1 MKKFFTRI
9 PNLLLTLLICFVLS
23 SCSSTGVKMSESSP
37 WETIQFEDQSNVLD
51 IDFIDNNHGFLVGSN
66 RLIMES
72 NDGGESWEKR
82 SLDDILSEENFR
94 LIDID
99 FKGKEGWLIGQPSLV
114 MHTLDAGKNWTRL
127 SLGNKLPGEPYL
139 ITTVDDGIAELATT
153 AGAIYE
159 TSDSG
164 ESWKGKVIDASGSG
178 GVRDLR
184 RTSAGDYVSVSS
196 LGNFFST
203 LDTNS
208 DSWVAHQRASS
219 KRVQSIGFNP
229 EGNLWML
236 SRGAEI
242 RFNDNSNDLES
253 WTKPIIPIL
262 NGYNYL
268 DMGWDPNGDIWAG
281 GGNGTLI
288 VSRDKG
294 KTWNADPVASGLPT
308 NYIRIIFLD
317 KAELDT
323 KKGFVLGER
332 GYILKWNS

>member
-1 MKKFFTRI
+1 MKKFFTSI
-9 PNLLLTLLICFVLS
+9 PNLLLSLFLCFVLS
-23 SCSSTGVKMSESSP
+23 SCSSNGVRMSESSP

-51 IDFIDNNHGFLVGSN
+51 IDFIDSKHGFLVGSN

-72 NDGGESWEKR
+72 YDGGESWEKR

-94 LIDID
+94 LLDID
-99 FKGKEGWLIGQPSLV
+99 FKGTEGWLIGQPSLV
-114 MHTLDAGKNWTRL
+114 MHSLDAGKSWTRL
-127 SLGNKLPGEPYL
+127 SLGNKLPGQPYL
-139 ITTVDDGIAELATT
+139 ITTVNDGIAELATT

-164 ESWKGKVIDASGSG
+164 ESWKAKVIDASVSG

-184 RTSAGDYVSVSS
+184 RTSKGDYVSVSS

-203 LDTNS
+203 LDKNS
-208 DSWVAHQRASS
+208 DNWVAHQRASS

-242 RFNDNSNDLES
+242 RFNEDSNDLES

-288 VSRDKG
+288 VSRDQG
-294 KTWNADPVASGLPT
+294 KTWNLDPVASVLPT
-308 NYIRIIFLD
+308 NYIKIIFLD
-317 KAELDT
+317 KDELDT
-323 KKGFVLGER
+323 KKGFILGER

>member
-1 MKKFFTRI
+1 MKKFLTSI
-9 PNLLLTLLICFVLS
+9 PNLVLSLFLCFVLS
-23 SCSSTGVKMSESSP
+23 SCSSNGVRMSESSP

-51 IDFIDNNHGFLVGSN
+51 IDFIDSKHGFLVGSN

-72 NDGGESWEKR
+72 YDGGESWEKR

-94 LIDID
+94 LLDID
-99 FKGKEGWLIGQPSLV
+99 FKGTEGWLIGQPSLV
-114 MHTLDAGKNWTRL
+114 MHSLDAGKSWTRL
-127 SLGNKLPGEPYL
+127 SLGNKLPGQPYL
-139 ITTVDDGIAELATT
+139 ITTVNDGIAELATT

-164 ESWKGKVIDASGSG
+164 ESWKAKVIDASVSG

-184 RTSAGDYVSVSS
+184 RTSKGDYVSVSS

-203 LDTNS
+203 LDKNS
-208 DSWVAHQRASS
+208 DNWVAHQRASS

-229 EGNLWML
+229 EGKLLML

-242 RFNDNSNDLES
+242 RFNEDSNDLES

-288 VSRDKG
+288 VSREQG
-294 KTWNADPVASGLPT
+294 KTWNLDPVASVLPT
-308 NYIRIIFLD
+308 NYIKIIFLD
-317 KAELDT
+317 KDELDT
-323 KKGFVLGER
+323 KKGFILGER

>member
-1 MKKFFTRI
+1 MKKFFTSI
-9 PNLLLTLLICFVLS
+9 PNLLLSLLLCFVLS
-23 SCSSTGVKMSESSP
+23 SCSSNGVRLSESSP

-51 IDFIDNNHGFLVGSN
+51 IDFIDSKHGFLVGSN

-72 NDGGESWEKR
+72 NDGGESWERR

-94 LIDID
+94 LLDID

-114 MHTLDAGKNWTRL
+114 MHSLDAGKSWTRL
-127 SLGNKLPGEPYL
+127 SLGNKLPGQPYL
-139 ITTVDDGIAELATT
+139 ITTVNDGIAELATT

-164 ESWKGKVIDASGSG
+164 ESWKAKVIDASVSG

-184 RTSAGDYVSVSS
+184 RTSKGDYVSVSS

-203 LDTNS
+203 LDKNS
-208 DSWVAHQRASS
+208 DNWVAHQRASS

-242 RFNDNSNDLES
+242 RFNEDSNDLES

-288 VSRDKG
+288 VSRDQG
-294 KTWNADPVASGLPT
+294 KTWNLDPVASVLPT
-308 NYIRIIFLD
+308 NYIKIIFLD
-317 KAELDT
+317 KDELDT
-323 KKGFVLGER
+323 KKGFILGER

>member
-1 MKKFFTRI
+1 MKKFLTSI
-9 PNLLLTLLICFVLS
+9 PNLVLSLFLCFVLS
-23 SCSSTGVKMSESSP
+23 SCSSNGVRMSESSP

-51 IDFIDNNHGFLVGSN
+51 IDFIDSKHGFLVGSN

-72 NDGGESWEKR
+72 YDGGESWEKR

-94 LIDID
+94 LLDID
-99 FKGKEGWLIGQPSLV
+99 FKGSEGWLIGQPSLV
-114 MHTLDAGKNWTRL
+114 MHTLDAGKSWTRL
-127 SLGNKLPGEPYL
+127 SLGNKLPGQPYL
-139 ITTVDDGIAELATT
+139 ITTVNDGIAELATT

-164 ESWKGKVIDASGSG
+164 ESWKAKVIDASASG

-184 RTSAGDYVSVSS
+184 RTSKGDYVSVSS

-203 LDTNS
+203 LDKNS
-208 DSWVAHQRASS
+208 DNWVAHQRASS

-242 RFNDNSNDLES
+242 RFNQDSNDLES

-288 VSRDKG
+288 VSRDQG
-294 KTWNADPVASGLPT
+294 KTWNLDPVASGLQT
-308 NYIRIIFLD
+308 NYIKIIFLD
-317 KAELDT
+317 KDELDT
-323 KKGFVLGER
+323 KKGFILGER

>member
-1 MKKFFTRI
+1 
-9 PNLLLTLLICFVLS
+9 
-23 SCSSTGVKMSESSP
+23 MSESSP

-127 SLGNKLPGEPYL
+127 SLGNKLPGDPYL
-139 ITTVDDGIAELATT
+139 ITTVNDGIAELATT

-164 ESWKGKVIDASGSG
+164 ESWKGKVIDASESG

-184 RTSAGDYVSVSS
+184 RTSDGDYVSVSS

-242 RFNDNSNDLES
+242 RFNENSNDLES

-268 DMGWDPNGDIWAG
+268 DMGWDPNGNIWAG

-294 KTWNADPVASGLPT
+294 KTWNSDPVASELPT
-308 NYIRIIFLD
+308 NYIKIIFLD
-317 KAELDT
+317 KDELDT

>member
-1 MKKFFTRI
+1 MKKFLTSI
-9 PNLLLTLLICFVLS
+9 PNLVLSLFLCFVLS
-23 SCSSTGVKMSESSP
+23 SCSSNGVRMSESSP

-51 IDFIDNNHGFLVGSN
+51 IDFIDSKHGFLVGSN

-72 NDGGESWEKR
+72 YDGGESWEKR

-94 LIDID
+94 LLDID
-99 FKGKEGWLIGQPSLV
+99 FKGTEGWLIGQPSLV
-114 MHTLDAGKNWTRL
+114 MHSLDAGKSWTRL
-127 SLGNKLPGEPYL
+127 SLGNKLPGQPYL
-139 ITTVDDGIAELATT
+139 ITTVNDGIAELATT

-164 ESWKGKVIDASGSG
+164 ESWKAKVIDASVSG

-184 RTSAGDYVSVSS
+184 RTSKGDYVSVSS

-203 LDTNS
+203 LDKNS
-208 DSWVAHQRASS
+208 DNWVAHQRASS

-242 RFNDNSNDLES
+242 RFNEDSNDLES

-288 VSRDKG
+288 VSRDQG
-294 KTWNADPVASGLPT
+294 KTWNLDPVASVLPT
-308 NYIRIIFLD
+308 NYIKIIFLD
-317 KAELDT
+317 KDELDT
-323 KKGFVLGER
+323 KKGFILGER